1 MTTYKKIRCK
11 GRFVS
16 AQKDGFALLVAVL
29 VSSLVLAVG
38 MSIITITLKQ
48 LQFSNIGRE
57 SEIAFYAA
65 DAGMECALYY
75 DYSTNGGHFD
85 FGTGNSTI
93 SCMGGN
99 ININPST
106 AGSVQ
111 TVNFQATWGTAPTV
125 CADVTVKKYFNAGSA
140 VTIDATLGDVC
151 PMGVTCTRTVS
162 KGYNVAC
169 SSLATP
175 NLRTVERTLKAVF

>member
-1 MTTYKKIRCK
+1 MTIFNH
-11 GRFVS
+11 FVHTNENR
-16 AQKDGFALLVAVL
+16 GFALLVAVL
-29 VSSLVLAVG
+29 VSSLVLAIG
-38 MSIITITLKQ
+38 LSIITITLKQ

-57 SEIAFYAA
+57 SEIAFFAA
-65 DAGMECALYY
+65 DAGMECGLYY

-99 ININPST
+99 ININPSAIVAST
-106 AGSVQ
+106 Q
-111 TVNFQATWGTAPTV
+111 TVNFQTTWGTSPTV
-125 CADVTVKKYFNAGSA
+125 CADVTVKKYFNATSP
-140 VTIDATLGDVC
+140 VSIDASAGDIC
-151 PMGVTCTRTVS
+151 PAGVTCTRTVS

-169 SSLATP
+169 SAISTS